1 MCMTDE
7 MGMRDEMGMG
17 MTDKMGM
24 PIDLE
29 LECQEK
35 DALKTHT
42 TTLELACLYLQPLGA
57 CTSRGMR
64 WLQLVGS
71 MKL

>member
-29 LECQEK
+29 LECPEE
-35 DALKTHT
+35 DALNH
-42 TTLELACLYLQPLGA
+42 LGA
-57 CTSRGMR
+57 RMSISTAS
-64 WLQLVGS
+64 WSLHI
-71 MKL
+71 